1 MAYEAHTTLVSG
13 TRLSDP
19 AKLHNL
25 GLKLAEA
32 RREVIRSRTVVRI
45 IRSAYRFDDLGASL
59 ETLPAKFL
67 MLVVGNMICD
77 CAAIFYCENLG
88 SNEYKI
94 VDSVGC
100 SSSPEK
106 KLININI
113 HNSLVIRDN
122 NINNVENG
130 EIASF
135 MNAEKILCVSDA
147 NTGYAISIGFHYN
160 STIDHEFD
168 LSDQE
173 TMKDALAVY
182 IDVLERRRTRRLLE
196 QARQDAEARETEI
209 NEVISST
216 TGRMFDIISLMEES
230 AAELSNS
237 ITEEDLKTRSIVYNI
252 SRSLVD
258 LKDIVNVT
266 SELINEQSAPVV
278 MEKEWVHLW
287 EFLNSFVRSAQ
298 MICAQQNVDIQ
309 LRTSETEI
317 YAWLDRIWMEMIL
330 NTLLSEA
337 LFHLNGGGEL
347 FVEINQ
353 REDSYVGV
361 SIQGHSRLPNI
372 DCEGEKD
379 SSNLNTT
386 GEDSISLSIR
396 RLIDAHNANYAI
408 EKPDPSSVAIY
419 LYINRSECK
428 KK

>member
-1 MAYEAHTTLVSG
+1 M
-13 TRLSDP
+13 SDP

-45 IRSAYRFDDLGASL
+45 IRSAYRLDDLGASL

-77 CAAIFYCENLG
+77 CAAIFHCENLG
-88 SNEYKI
+88 SSEYKI

-100 SSSPEK
+100 SNSSEK

-113 HNSLVIRDN
+113 QNSLVILDN
-122 NINNVENG
+122 SIKNVEHG
-130 EIASF
+130 EIVRF
-135 MNAEKILCVSDA
+135 MNAEKILCVSDT
-147 NTGYAISIGFHYN
+147 NSGYAIAIGFHYN
-160 STIDHEFD
+160 STIDHKFD

-216 TGRMFDIISLMEES
+216 TGRMLDIISLMEEN
-230 AAELSNS
+230 AAELST
-237 ITEEDLKTRSIVYNI
+237 IAIEEDLKTKRVVYNI
-252 SRSLVD
+252 SRSLID
-258 LKDIVNVT
+258 LKDIVHVA
-266 SELINEQSAPVV
+266 SELINEQSSPVV
-278 MEKEWVHLW
+278 MEKEWIHLW

-298 MICAQQNVDIQ
+298 MVCAQQNVDIQ
-309 LRTSETEI
+309 LKTSSIEV

-347 FVEINQ
+347 FIEINQ
-353 REDSYVGV
+353 HENSYVGV

-372 DCEGEKD
+372 ICEEEKNGAN
-379 SSNLNTT
+379 SNTT
-386 GEDSISLSIR
+386 SEDRISLSIR
-396 RLIDAHNANYAI
+396 RLIDAHNANFVI
-408 EKPDPSSVAIY
+408 ERPDSNSVAIY
-419 LYINRSECK
+419 LYINSSECEK
-428 KK
+428 K

>member
-1 MAYEAHTTLVSG
+1 M
-13 TRLSDP
+13 SDP

-45 IRSAYRFDDLGASL
+45 IRSAYRLDDLGASL

-77 CAAIFYCENLG
+77 CAAIFHCENLG
-88 SNEYKI
+88 SNEYKV

-100 SSSPEK
+100 SNLSEK
-106 KLININI
+106 KLINIKIN
-113 HNSLVIRDN
+113 NSLVILDSS
-122 NINNVENG
+122 INNAEDG
-130 EIASF
+130 EIVQF

-147 NTGYAISIGFHYN
+147 NTGYAIAIGFHYN

-209 NEVISST
+209 NEVISSA
-216 TGRMFDIISLMEES
+216 TGRMFDIISLMEENT
-230 AAELSNS
+230 AELSNG
-237 ITEEDLKTRSIVYNI
+237 IIEEDLKNRSVVYNI

-266 SELINEQSAPVV
+266 SELINEQSSPVV
-278 MEKEWVHLW
+278 MDKEWIHLG
-287 EFLNSFVRSAQ
+287 EFLNSFVRSVQ
-298 MICAQQNVDIQ
+298 MVCAQQNVDIQ
-309 LRTSETEI
+309 LRTSEIEV
-317 YAWLDRIWMEMIL
+317 YAWLDRIWIEIIL
-330 NTLLSEA
+330 NTLLSEV
-337 LFHLNGGGEL
+337 LFNINGGGEL
-347 FVEINQ
+347 FVEMNQ

-361 SIQGHSRLPNI
+361 SIQGHSRFPNV
-372 DCEGEKD
+372 DPEEKD
-379 SSNLNTT
+379 IGNSNKTS
-386 GEDSISLSIR
+386 EDRISLSIR
-396 RLIDAHNANYAI
+396 RLIDAHNANFAI
-408 EKPDPSSVAIY
+408 EKIDSSSMAIY
-419 LYINRSECK
+419 LYINSSECK
-428 KK
+428 KN